1 MGTRWVVGKN
11 DVEEFIK
18 AKRLR
23 SLSGKT
29 IRDEVRYIRL
39 ALSLIG
45 FLNLMALGSTWLS
58 SLMMVSVTLQ
68 GTSQSA

>member
-1 MGTRWVVGKN
+1 VGEN

>member
-1 MGTRWVVGKN
+1 VGEN

-39 ALSLIG
+39 ALSLTG
-45 FLNLMALGSTWLS
+45 FLNLMASGSIWLS

>member
-1 MGTRWVVGKN
+1 VDEN

-29 IRDEVRYIRL
+29 IRVEVRYIRL

>member
-1 MGTRWVVGKN
+1 MDEN

-29 IRDEVRYIRL
+29 IRVEVRYIRL

>member
-1 MGTRWVVGKN
+1 MDEN

-39 ALSLIG
+39 ALSLTG
-45 FLNLMALGSTWLS
+45 FLNLMASGSIWLS